1 MNNGISETSNG
12 TPFLIHYIIVFVC
25 AAFILCVCVLKFKYL
40 YWYSQPITFGFTVR
54 RWIRDSTSCGH
65 TSIMNP
71 LSLAYRCN
79 NAIVYPFLHHVRH
92 DIVRV
97 YGGGGGCG
105 ARYPISD
112 APYERIA
119 EFLSRKDTTIVAPS
133 ARGTLCVPSDTLCVP
148 SDTLC
153 IPSDTLEFI
162 LSQETHGLSVF
173 IGILTEG
180 DDTPIKGDDTPI
192 KGDDTPIKGDN
203 TPIKGDNTP
212 IKGVCVLTPRIML
225 SFSSPSPTSSSS
237 SVSVYVCDHIAWA
250 KYITTE
256 RESLAL
262 LETTEYI
269 QKSREIA
276 GAQTLYRYREI
287 PWFVV
292 PFTTVYTYTFA
303 VSVVGPSLGNGLTI
317 IPVSAT
323 NFAIFYAFVNECARD
338 FRCCI
343 FNELTQIQSLIQN
356 GIYRIYMLLLNQVR
370 VMAAYIFAPSW
381 MKVREGVAP
390 AISHKRKPKR
400 TIGNRITALHDR
412 ISQTSTAVVKYLP
425 PVVQPKYNAFGK
437 RVKRSATTTA
447 TARNGGGGGGNGGGD
462 DVLLL
467 ISSIQHK
474 SLCDR
479 GAFLRG
485 FCAAV
490 ATTTASHHNNT
501 VICIDTIAHNYRI
514 IDDIVATTT
523 TTTTAPV
530 SAGRWNLLTRDK
542 WYYILYN
549 AIIHQE
555 TPCKDIAII

>member
-1 MNNGISETSNG
+1 
-12 TPFLIHYIIVFVC
+12 
-25 AAFILCVCVLKFKYL
+25 
-40 YWYSQPITFGFTVR
+40 
-54 RWIRDSTSCGH
+54 
-65 TSIMNP
+65 
-71 LSLAYRCN
+71 
-79 NAIVYPFLHHVRH
+79 
-92 DIVRV
+92 
-97 YGGGGGCG
+97 
-105 ARYPISD
+105 
-112 APYERIA
+112 
-119 EFLSRKDTTIVAPS
+119 
-133 ARGTLCVPSDTLCVP
+133 
-148 SDTLC
+148 
-153 IPSDTLEFI
+153 
-162 LSQETHGLSVF
+162 
-173 IGILTEG
+173 
-180 DDTPIKGDDTPI
+180 
-192 KGDDTPIKGDN
+192 
-203 TPIKGDNTP
+203 
-212 IKGVCVLTPRIML
+212 ML
-225 SFSSPSPTSSSS
+225 SFSPASSSS
-237 SVSVYVCDHIAWA
+237 SSISIYVCDHLAWA

-292 PFTTVYTYTFA
+292 PFTTVYTYTFTA
-303 VSVVGPSLGNGLTI
+303 SVVGPSLGNGLTI
-317 IPVSAT
+317 VPVSAT

-370 VMAAYIFAPSW
+370 VMAVYIFAPSW
-381 MKVREGVAP
+381 MKVSEGVAP

-437 RVKRSATTTA
+437 RVKRSAR
-447 TARNGGGGGGNGGGD
+447 TARNTGGGSGSDGD

-485 FCAAV
+485 FYAAV
-490 ATTTASHHNNT
+490 ASTASHHSNA

-523 TTTTAPV
+523 APV
-530 SAGRWNLLTRDK
+530 SSGRWNLLTRDK

>member
-1 MNNGISETSNG
+1 
-12 TPFLIHYIIVFVC
+12 
-25 AAFILCVCVLKFKYL
+25 
-40 YWYSQPITFGFTVR
+40 
-54 RWIRDSTSCGH
+54 
-65 TSIMNP
+65 
-71 LSLAYRCN
+71 
-79 NAIVYPFLHHVRH
+79 VYPFLHHVRH

-97 YGGGGGCG
+97 YGGGGAAG

-133 ARGTLCVPSDTLCVP
+133 ARGTLCIPSDTLCIP

-192 KGDDTPIKGDN
+192 KGDDTPIKGDD
-203 TPIKGDNTP
+203 TPIKGDDTP

-225 SFSSPSPTSSSS
+225 SFSSSSPASPASSISI
-237 SVSVYVCDHIAWA
+237 YVCDHLAWA

-292 PFTTVYTYTFA
+292 PFTTVYTYTFTASYATAAA
-303 VSVVGPSLGNGLTI
+303 VAGLGNGLTI
-317 IPVSAT
+317 VPVSAT
-323 NFAIFYAFVNECARD
+323 NFAIFYAFINECARD

-381 MKVREGVAP
+381 MKVSEGVVSP

-425 PVVQPKYNAFGK
+425 PVVRPKYNAFGK
-437 RVKRSATTTA
+437 RVKRSAR
-447 TARNGGGGGGNGGGD
+447 TARNTGGGSGSGSGGDGD

-485 FCAAV
+485 FYAAV
-490 ATTTASHHNNT
+490 ATTTTASQHTNT

-523 TTTTAPV
+523 TTTAPV
-530 SAGRWNLLTRDK
+530 SAGGRWNLLTRDK

>member
-1 MNNGISETSNG
+1 MERQPFYDCNIMNNGISETNNG

-25 AAFILCVCVLKFKYL
+25 AAFIMCVCVLKFKYL

-79 NAIVYPFLHHVRH
+79 NAVVYPFLHHVRH

-97 YGGGGGCG
+97 YGGGAAG

-112 APYERIA
+112 APYEIIA

-133 ARGTLCVPSDTLCVP
+133 ARGALCIP

-180 DDTPIKGDDTPI
+180 DNTP
-192 KGDDTPIKGDN
+192 PIKGDN
-203 TPIKGDNTP
+203 TPSIKGDNTPP
-212 IKGVCVLTPRIML
+212 IKGVCVLTPRIMI
-225 SFSSPSPTSSSS
+225 SFSPASSSS
-237 SVSVYVCDHIAWA
+237 SSTSIYVCDHLAWA

-276 GAQTLYRYREI
+276 GGQTLYRYREI

-292 PFTTVYTYTFA
+292 PFTTVYTYTFTVSSDATA
-303 VSVVGPSLGNGLTI
+303 VAKGIGNGLTI
-317 IPVSAT
+317 VPVSAT

-343 FNELTQIQSLIQN
+343 FNELTQLQSLIQN
-356 GIYRIYMLLLNQVR
+356 GIYRIYMLLFNQVR
-370 VMAAYIFAPSW
+370 VMAVYIFAPSW
-381 MKVREGVAP
+381 MKVSEGVVSP

-425 PVVQPKYNAFGK
+425 PVVRPKYNAFGK
-437 RVKRSATTTA
+437 RVKRSTTT
-447 TARNGGGGGGNGGGD
+447 TTTTTRNGGD

-485 FCAAV
+485 FYAAV
-490 ATTTASHHNNT
+490 ATTTASQHNNT

-514 IDDIVATTT
+514 IDDVIATTTTT

-530 SAGRWNLLTRDK
+530 SAGGRWNLLTRDK

>member
-1 MNNGISETSNG
+1 
-12 TPFLIHYIIVFVC
+12 
-25 AAFILCVCVLKFKYL
+25 
-40 YWYSQPITFGFTVR
+40 
-54 RWIRDSTSCGH
+54 
-65 TSIMNP
+65 
-71 LSLAYRCN
+71 
-79 NAIVYPFLHHVRH
+79 
-92 DIVRV
+92 
-97 YGGGGGCG
+97 
-105 ARYPISD
+105 
-112 APYERIA
+112 
-119 EFLSRKDTTIVAPS
+119 
-133 ARGTLCVPSDTLCVP
+133 
-148 SDTLC
+148 
-153 IPSDTLEFI
+153 
-162 LSQETHGLSVF
+162 
-173 IGILTEG
+173 
-180 DDTPIKGDDTPI
+180 
-192 KGDDTPIKGDN
+192 
-203 TPIKGDNTP
+203 
-212 IKGVCVLTPRIML
+212 
-225 SFSSPSPTSSSS
+225 
-237 SVSVYVCDHIAWA
+237 VCDHIAWA
-250 KYITTE
+250 KYITTD

-276 GAQTLYRYREI
+276 GVQTLYRYREI

-292 PFTTVYTYTFA
+292 PFTTAYTYTFA
-303 VSVVGPSLGNGLTI
+303 TRAGPATSSSPSLGNGLTV

-356 GIYRIYMLLLNQVR
+356 GIYRIYMLLFNQVR

-381 MKVREGVAP
+381 MKVSEGVAP

-425 PVVQPKYNAFGK
+425 PVVRPKYNAFGK
-437 RVKRSATTTA
+437 RVKRSTTT
-447 TARNGGGGGGNGGGD
+447 TTTTTRNGGD

-485 FCAAV
+485 FYAAV
-490 ATTTASHHNNT
+490 ATTTASQHNNT

-514 IDDIVATTT
+514 IDDVIATTTTT

-530 SAGRWNLLTRDK
+530 SAGGRWNLLTRDK

>member
-1 MNNGISETSNG
+1 MERHPFYDCNIMNNGISETSNG
-12 TPFLIHYIIVFVC
+12 IPFLIHYIIVFVC

-40 YWYSQPITFGFTVR
+40 YWYSQPITFGFTLR

-79 NAIVYPFLHHVRH
+79 NAVVYPFLHHVRH

-97 YGGGGGCG
+97 YGGGGAG

-133 ARGTLCVPSDTLCVP
+133 ARGA
-148 SDTLC
+148 LC

-180 DDTPIKGDDTPI
+180 DN
-192 KGDDTPIKGDN
+192 TPIKGDN

-225 SFSSPSPTSSSS
+225 SFSSSSPASPAS
-237 SVSVYVCDHIAWA
+237 SVSIYVCDHIAWA

-276 GAQTLYRYREI
+276 GVQTLYRYREI

-303 VSVVGPSLGNGLTI
+303 TSVVGPSSLGNGLTI
-317 IPVSAT
+317 VPVSAT

-370 VMAAYIFAPSW
+370 VMAVYIFAPSW
-381 MKVREGVAP
+381 MKVSEGVAP

-437 RVKRSATTTA
+437 RVKRSARTT
-447 TARNGGGGGGNGGGD
+447 RNTGGGSGTGSDGD

-479 GAFLRG
+479 VAFLRG
-485 FCAAV
+485 FYVAV
-490 ATTTASHHNNT
+490 ASTASHHSNA

-514 IDDIVATTT
+514 IDDIVA
-523 TTTTAPV
+523 TTTAPV

-549 AIIHQE
+549 AIIHQQ

>member
-1 MNNGISETSNG
+1 MERHPFYDYNIMNNGISETSNG
-12 TPFLIHYIIVFVC
+12 IPFLIHYIIVFVC
-25 AAFILCVCVLKFKYL
+25 VAFILCVCVLKFKYL

-54 RWIRDSTSCGH
+54 RWIRDST
-65 TSIMNP
+65 TSGRTGIMNP

-97 YGGGGGCG
+97 YGGGGGGAG

-119 EFLSRKDTTIVAPS
+119 AFLSRKDTTIVAPS
-133 ARGTLCVPSDTLCVP
+133 ARGA
-148 SDTLC
+148 LC
-153 IPSDTLEFI
+153 IPSDTLELM

-192 KGDDTPIKGDN
+192 KG
-203 TPIKGDNTP
+203 
-212 IKGVCVLTPRIML
+212 VCVLTPRIML
-225 SFSSPSPTSSSS
+225 SFSSSSPASSSSS
-237 SVSVYVCDHIAWA
+237 SVSIYVCDHIAWA

-303 VSVVGPSLGNGLTI
+303 TSVVGPSLGNGLTV

-381 MKVREGVAP
+381 MKVSEGVAP

-400 TIGNRITALHDR
+400 TNGNRITALHDR

-437 RVKRSATTTA
+437 RVKRPAMAMATA
-447 TARNGGGGGGNGGGD
+447 TARNNSYGDGGGD
-462 DVLLL
+462 DILLL

-479 GAFLRG
+479 SAFLRG
-485 FCAAV
+485 FYAAV
-490 ATTTASHHNNT
+490 ASTASHHNNT

-514 IDDIVATTT
+514 IDDIVAS
-523 TTTTAPV
+523 TTATV

>member
-1 MNNGISETSNG
+1 MERHPFYDCNIMNNGISETSNG
-12 TPFLIHYIIVFVC
+12 IPFLIHYIIVFVC

-40 YWYSQPITFGFTVR
+40 YWYSQPITFGFTLR

-79 NAIVYPFLHHVRH
+79 NAVVYPFLHHVRH

-97 YGGGGGCG
+97 YGGCGAGAG

-133 ARGTLCVPSDTLCVP
+133 AREALCIPSDTLCIP

-180 DDTPIKGDDTPI
+180 D
-192 KGDDTPIKGDN
+192 N

-225 SFSSPSPTSSSS
+225 SFSSSSPASSSS
-237 SVSVYVCDHIAWA
+237 SISIYVCDHIAWA

-303 VSVVGPSLGNGLTI
+303 TSVVGPSLGNGLTV

-381 MKVREGVAP
+381 MKVSEGVAP

-437 RVKRSATTTA
+437 RVKRSAR
-447 TARNGGGGGGNGGGD
+447 TARNTGGGSGSDGD

-485 FCAAV
+485 FYAAV
-490 ATTTASHHNNT
+490 ASTASHHSNA

-523 TTTTAPV
+523 TTAPV
-530 SAGRWNLLTRDK
+530 SAGGRWNLLTRDK